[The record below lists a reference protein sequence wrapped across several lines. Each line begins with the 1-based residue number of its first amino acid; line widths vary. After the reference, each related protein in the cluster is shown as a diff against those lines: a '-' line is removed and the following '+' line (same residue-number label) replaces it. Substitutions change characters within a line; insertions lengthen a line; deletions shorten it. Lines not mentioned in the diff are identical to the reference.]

1 MSKPLH
7 SGVVF
12 NALQAHPELEIIGN
26 ELITRINKI
35 IDNPQVEFSTSNGVN
50 RLRFFGIIELS
61 QDASQC
67 GYISYT
73 NQMQIENFRD
83 GIRPTKLKSWSGCYI
98 DSSTP
103 SSIKLPLESFNL
115 FTLPI
120 SILYAQKYGDH
131 FLVKNYLVNAV
142 LFQLVQEKPEL
153 FCAPLRSL
161 YWVSSYIHY
170 IEQIFKLENTSIDS
184 LPFEPFETS
193 KLDDLCNITVQAY
206 IHHFLDPKL
215 VELFCFHNFD
225 SNKQGDIHQ
234 QYVRFVNTFGFSA
247 NELYE
252 QFKKDPLIYALS
264 VLYSDRNRF
273 VDGTSFLHFNPI
285 QIVSHALLTQ
295 CAQQHVSIKRLL
307 IRNLST
313 LLDNGKLNIRQKVVH
328 DLYLHTVNRNPCIA
342 LSDAQLNLHYD
353 FLSKAQSLDLLT
365 LEQFEYVLLGIDAL
379 NQVGNPS
386 QVITYILD
394 AVELIKA
401 LTMDKN
407 KAHEQTASNADLNLM
422 AHVKAQIDFKEV
434 VDTRMEFISLINRYR
449 EIQHNFDSKLSNTEA
464 QHNFIE
470 EFNFQNENL
479 TLNLITKIDEI
490 KHTLCQIDADASFQ
504 NEVLE
509 NNRNLIR
516 VNYAGDEY
524 ILIVDPRMN
533 GFKFLYENLISL
545 NKTQPSNCTY
555 NAVNIALQK
564 INFG

>member
-1 MSKPLH
+1 MSKSLH

-67 GYISYT
+67 GYISHT
-73 NQMQIENFRD
+73 HQMQIDNFRD
-83 GIRPTKLKSWSGCYI
+83 GIQPTKLKSWNGGYI
-98 DSSTP
+98 DSPIP
-103 SSIKLPLESFNL
+103 SSIKLPLEGFNL

-120 SILYAQKYGDH
+120 SILHAQKYGDH
-131 FLVKNYLVNAV
+131 HLVKNYLINAV

-170 IEQIFKLENTSIDS
+170 IEQIFRLKNTSIDN

-193 KLDDLCNITVQAY
+193 KLDDLCNITEQAY

-215 VELFCFHNFD
+215 VELFCFYNFD
-225 SNKQGDIHQ
+225 SYKQSDIHQ
-234 QYVRFVNTFGFSA
+234 QYVCFANTFGFST
-247 NELYE
+247 NELFE
-252 QFKKDPLIYALS
+252 QFKKDPFIYALS

-295 CAQQHVSIKRLL
+295 CTQQHVSTKRLL
-307 IRNLST
+307 IRNLSS
-313 LLDNGKLNIRQKVVH
+313 LLDNGKLNVRQKVVH
-328 DLYLHTVNRNPCIA
+328 DLYLHTVNSHPYIA
-342 LSDAQLNLHYD
+342 LSDTQLNLHHQ
-353 FLSKAQSLDLLT
+353 FLGKAQSLDLLT
-365 LEQFEYVLLGIDAL
+365 VEQFEYVLLGINAL
-379 NQVGNPS
+379 NQVKNPS
-386 QVITYILD
+386 QVIKYILD

-407 KAHEQTASNADLNLM
+407 KTHEQTASNADLNLM
-422 AHVKAQIDFKEV
+422 THVKAQIDLNEAIETRKE
-434 VDTRMEFISLINRYR
+434 FASLIGKYN
-449 EIQHNFDSKLSNTEA
+449 EIKQNFDFELSNTEV

-479 TLNLITKIDEI
+479 SLNLITKIDEI
-490 KHTLCQIDADASFQ
+490 KHTLLQIDADESFQ
-504 NEVLE
+504 KEVLN

-516 VNYAGDEY
+516 VNYAGNEY